1 MPLNDS
7 IVSVKEN
14 VENDNDSFDSN
25 DKFSSSDSNENSGNE
40 LADGK
45 YQIISKNNLFC
56 FACGV
61 SGIRYYNLK
70 SDYSLCQPCST
81 PENKENCATD
91 LVIKYQCDVCHHLG
105 SAKCINGGV
114 F

>member
-1 MPLNDS
+1 MSLKDS

-25 DKFSSSDSNENSGNE
+25 D
-40 LADGK
+40 
-45 YQIISKNNLFC
+45 SKNNLFC

-70 SDYSLCQPCST
+70 SDYSLCQPCSK
-81 PENKENCATD
+81 PENKENYATD
-91 LVIKYQCDVCHHLG
+91 LGIKYQCDVCHHLG